1 LSRLGSI
8 GGAARRAV
16 LNNVG
21 LKLLSLFIGFSMW
34 LLVSSEQQVER
45 ILEVPVEIINKPAS
59 LEISND
65 FVKSVLVQIQASELG
80 KDAAVKN
87 LVATLDL
94 RAAHEGENVIGLGP
108 RNFRTPAGVKIVSI
122 RPSTVTLVLEP
133 LQRKTL
139 PVMVKFSGQPAE
151 NFEVRGVMATPAR
164 VSIAG
169 PSSHVRNYTELAT
182 QTVDISGL
190 QQTLVQF
197 VNLPVDSPFIDLE
210 YSDKVRVE
218 IRIQERMVPVILT
231 RLPIQVRGVDG
242 DYRLRRP
249 TADARTS
256 VPVSLKDRLTAEDV
270 EIYIDGADC
279 TPGAGFQEVPLRYR
293 ILNPTFAN
301 SLRVDRIVP
310 EKAAIRVSGAG
321 N

>member
-1 LSRLGSI
+1 MSLLNSMWSAL
-8 GGAARRAV
+8 RRTLFQNA
-16 LNNVG
+16 G
-21 LKLLSLFIGFSMW
+21 LKVLSLFIGFSMW

-65 FVKSVLVQIQASELG
+65 FVKSVLVQIQSSELG

-94 RAAHEGENVIGLGP
+94 RAAHEGENVIALEP
-108 RNFRTPAGVKIVSI
+108 RNFRTPSGIKIVNI
-122 RPSTVTLVLEP
+122 RPATITVVLDP
-133 LQRKTL
+133 LQRKTV
-139 PVMVKFSGQPAE
+139 PVMVKYSGQPAE
-151 NFEVRGVMATPAR
+151 NFEVRGVAAVPPR
-164 VSIAG
+164 VGISG
-169 PSSHVRNYTELAT
+169 PSSHVHNYSELPT
-182 QTVDISGL
+182 QTVDITGR

-197 VNLPVDSPFIDLE
+197 VNVPLASPFVTLE
-210 YSDKVRVE
+210 YSDKIRVE

-231 RLPIQVRGVDG
+231 RLPVQVRGVSG
-242 DYRLRRP
+242 NFRLRRQ

-256 VPVSLKDRLTAEDV
+256 VIVSLRDRLTADDL

-279 TPGAGFQEVPLRYR
+279 TPTSDFQDVPLRYR
-293 ILNPTFAN
+293 ILNPAFAN
-301 SLRVDRIVP
+301 ALRVERIVP
-310 EKAAIRVSGAG
+310 EKVAIRISGAG

>member
-1 LSRLGSI
+1 MSLLNSMWGVL
-8 GGAARRAV
+8 RRTLFQNA
-16 LNNVG
+16 G
-21 LKLLSLFIGFSMW
+21 LKVLSLFIGFSMW

-65 FVKSVLVQIQASELG
+65 FVKSVLVQIQSSELG

-94 RAAHEGENVIGLGP
+94 RAAHEGENVIALEP
-108 RNFRTPAGVKIVSI
+108 RSFRTPSGIKIVNI
-122 RPSTVTLVLEP
+122 RPATITVVLDP
-133 LQRKTL
+133 LQRKTV
-139 PVMVKFSGQPAE
+139 PVMVKYSGQPAE
-151 NFEVRGVMATPAR
+151 NFEVRGVAAVPPR
-164 VSIAG
+164 VGISG
-169 PSSHVRNYTELAT
+169 PSSHVRNYSELPT
-182 QTVDISGL
+182 QTVDVTGR

-197 VNLPVDSPFIDLE
+197 VNVPLDSPFVTLE

-231 RLPIQVRGVDG
+231 RLPVQVRGVSG
-242 DYRLRRP
+242 NYRLRRQ

-256 VPVSLKDRLTAEDV
+256 VTVSLRDRLTADDLEV
-270 EIYIDGADC
+270 YIDGADC
-279 TPGAGFQEVPLRYR
+279 APTSDFQDVPLRYR
-293 ILNPTFAN
+293 ILNPAFAN
-301 SLRVDRIVP
+301 ALRVERIVP
-310 EKAAIRVSGAG
+310 EKVAIRISGAG